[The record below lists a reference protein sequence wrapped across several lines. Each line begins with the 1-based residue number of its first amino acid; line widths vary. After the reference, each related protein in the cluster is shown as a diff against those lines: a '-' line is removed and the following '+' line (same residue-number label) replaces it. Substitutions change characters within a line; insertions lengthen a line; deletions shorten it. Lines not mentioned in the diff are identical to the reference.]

1 MANGGWRWH
10 ETGIIW
16 ISLSNAEI
24 ADRPLGDFRASA
36 VRAQE
41 GCIRFAHPFGAAPG
55 SSPGQALR
63 ALLRYAPFLQQPC
76 RKHRGQGT
84 SQTFPFQP
92 SVACSL

>member
-1 MANGGWRWH
+1 MANGGSRWH

-24 ADRPLGDFRASA
+24 PDRPLGDFRASA
-36 VRAQE
+36 VRALE
-41 GCIRFAHPFGAAPG
+41 GCIRFAHPFGA
-55 SSPGQALR
+55 ALR